1 MRNIFLKLKPF
12 HIILTISL
20 IFVSFTVYLSLPS
33 LFDYKKLQLK
43 IEKQLESDFKI
54 QLKNISQINYRFFPT
69 PHLVIDKSD
78 LYFTNKSDFKIST
91 LNDLKIFISINKL
104 YQNRQ
109 INIKKIFITNSNF
122 NFNYKSYTSFLDQL
136 NNFKNKEINVKKSK
150 FFFEN
155 QNNEISLIS
164 TIDNLLYFFN
174 EKNKQKK
181 LKINGN
187 LFDTKYEFKWNKNF
201 IEDKSSNSIL
211 KFRKPNIK
219 FEYYSTLDENQKK
232 VGDFKINFLSNNI
245 NINYIYDKKNL
256 SFETVDNKK
265 ENLKIDGNIEMDPFN
280 FEINSILK
288 NQKIDFLIKSVL
300 LNYYS
305 FKDKIHPNI
314 NGVINLKLNKLNSAF
329 LSSGVSKFLFSNSK
343 ISNYKNEFIM
353 RDIGTIKFKKSFFY
367 QEEDKVFFVS
377 NVEVDITNQ
386 KQFYRRFSIPI
397 KNRINLNKIYATIEK
412 NIDEDNYALSNIS
425 FNKKIKSD
433 LNLNNINSSEKIY
446 FNNFQKFRN
455 IIRDSL
461 VRLSQF

>member
-12 HIILTISL
+12 HIILIISS
-20 IFVSFTVYLSLPS
+20 IFVSFSIYLSLPS

-43 IEKQLESDFKI
+43 IEKQIESDFKI
-54 QLKNISQINYRFFPT
+54 KLKNISQINYRFFPT
-69 PHLVIDKSD
+69 PHLVISKSD
-78 LYFTNKSDFKIST
+78 LYFEDKSDLKIST
-91 LNDLKIFISINKL
+91 VNNLKIFISINKL

-109 INIKKIFITNSNF
+109 IKIKRMFLSDSNF
-122 NFNYKSYTSFLDQL
+122 NFNYHSYISFLDQL
-136 NNFKNKEINVKKSK
+136 NNFQNKRINVKKSK

-164 TIDNLLYFFN
+164 SIDNLLYFFN
-174 EKNKQKK
+174 EKTNQKK

-211 KFRKPNIK
+211 KFRKPNIT
-219 FEYYSTLDENQKK
+219 FENYLTYDENLKK
-232 VGDFKINFLSNNI
+232 SGDLKISFLSNNI
-245 NINYIYDKKNL
+245 NIGYIYNSDNL
-256 SFETVDNKK
+256 SFESLNNKK
-265 ENLKIDGNIEMDPFN
+265 QNLKIDGNIEMDPFS
-280 FEINSILK
+280 FEINSSLK
-288 NQKIDFLIKSVL
+288 NQKVDFLIKSIL
-300 LNYYS
+300 LNYYN

-314 NGVINLKLNKLNSAF
+314 NGVINLKLDRLNSAF

-343 ISNYKNEFIM
+343 ISNYKNEFAM
-353 RDIGTIKFKKSFFY
+353 RDIGTIKFKNSFFY

-377 NVEVDITNQ
+377 DVEVDVTNQ

-397 KNRINLNKIYATIEK
+397 KNRINLNRIYATIEK

-425 FNKKIKSD
+425 FNKKTEKNS
-433 LNLNNINSSEKIY
+433 NLSNIISSEKLY

-455 IIRDSL
+455 IIRDS
-461 VRLSQF
+461 F